1 MERED
6 RNLAF
11 MLRYENIA
19 WYEDGKV
26 RILDRRI
33 YPGEVSFV
41 TCTRHE
47 EVRDAVR
54 DMVTQSAGPYT
65 AVGMAMALAAK
76 EAMDRGGNME
86 EYLKKASLLIS
97 SARPTTRKRMATI
110 TDSCIPVALEA
121 LKNGERPDYAIRRHI
136 VELNDRRYGKIR
148 RISEYLAKKIPDGG
162 TVMTQCFG
170 ETIVGMM
177 ADTLRKEGKRVRFFC
192 PETRPY
198 FQGSRLTA
206 TVLSEMGFD
215 TTVITDNMPAFVME
229 KEGVDLFTAA
239 SDAITMDGYVINK
252 VGTLQISIVASHY
265 GVPVYI
271 TGDPDRFHKDHRDVE
286 IEFRNPQLCL
296 FAMGV
301 KTAGE
306 GVKGYY
312 PAFDITPPDLITGIV
327 TDKGI
332 YSPFNLDSYFLEGGE
347 GEY

>member
-97 SARPTTRKRMATI
+97 SARPTTRKRMAAI

-121 LKNGERPDYAIRRHI
+121 IENGERADYAIRRHI

-148 RISEYLAKKIPDGG
+148 RISEYLADR
-162 TVMTQCFG
+162 
-170 ETIVGMM
+170 IV
-177 ADTLRKEGKRVRFFC
+177 
-192 PETRPY
+192 
-198 FQGSRLTA
+198 
-206 TVLSEMGFD
+206 
-215 TTVITDNMPAFVME
+215 I
-229 KEGVDLFTAA
+229 
-239 SDAITMDGYVINK
+239 I
-252 VGTLQISIVASHY
+252 
-265 GVPVYI
+265 
-271 TGDPDRFHKDHRDVE
+271 
-286 IEFRNPQLCL
+286 
-296 FAMGV
+296 
-301 KTAGE
+301 
-306 GVKGYY
+306 
-312 PAFDITPPDLITGIV
+312 
-327 TDKGI
+327 
-332 YSPFNLDSYFLEGGE
+332 
-347 GEY
+347 